1 MTIYQ
6 PLGAYLEKQGV
17 SALTLTIDEM
27 ESILGFKL
35 PPSARK
41 YREWWANHYGNS
53 QAKGWMDYGWQ
64 VSKVELGKKVT
75 FHKIRG

>member
-1 MTIYQ
+1 
-6 PLGAYLEKQGV
+6 
-17 SALTLTIDEM
+17 M

-35 PPSARK
+35 PPSATK

-64 VSKVELGKKVT
+64 VDTVELGKKVT
-75 FHKIRG
+75 FHKTIND